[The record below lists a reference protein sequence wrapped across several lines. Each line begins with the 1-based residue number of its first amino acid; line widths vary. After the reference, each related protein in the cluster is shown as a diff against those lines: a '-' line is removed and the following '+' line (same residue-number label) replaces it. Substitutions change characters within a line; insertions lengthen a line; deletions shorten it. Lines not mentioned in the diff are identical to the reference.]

1 MRKPKY
7 ILFSFLILFLSII
20 SVNAQCTNEELLT
33 EKEKAEK
40 IIVTYNHLGEVTK
53 DDGSKVYNE
62 FLVTTKNLAEGQY
75 IYLSPLAN
83 EDFIEKDN
91 TIQITLTTGKWE
103 YNIYSSKCKEI
114 VKTINVR
121 LPKFNMY
128 SIDPL
133 CKDIDG
139 DDFILCSKYL
149 EYEVSRETFE
159 RKIDEYRK
167 THTINNEDNNKEE
180 NININYI
187 INKALDFINKYNFYI
202 AGFLLVILIILI
214 IIIIKKKSKKR
225 SILE

>member
-1 MRKPKY
+1 MKQLKY
-7 ILFSFLILFLSII
+7 ILFSFLIIFLSII
-20 SVNAQCTNEELLT
+20 SVNAQCTNEELLA
-33 EKEKAEK
+33 EKEKAENIK
-40 IIVTYNHLGEVTK
+40 ITYKHLGEVTK

-83 EDFIEKDN
+83 EDFVEKDN

-114 VKTINVR
+114 VKTINVN

-128 SIDPL
+128 SIDSL

-139 DDFILCSKYL
+139 DDFTLCSKYL

-159 RKIDEYRK
+159 RKINEYRK
-167 THTINNEDNNKEE
+167 THTINNKDNNKEE

-187 INKALDFINKYNFYI
+187 INKALDFINKYNLYI
-202 AGFLLVILIILI
+202 AGFLLVILVILI
-214 IIIIKKKSKKR
+214 IIIIKKKLKKR
-225 SILE
+225 NVLE

>member
-1 MRKPKY
+1 MKQLKY
-7 ILFSFLILFLSII
+7 ILFSFLIIFLSII
-20 SVNAQCTNEELLT
+20 SVNAQCTNEELLA
-33 EKEKAEK
+33 EKEKAENIK
-40 IIVTYNHLGEVTK
+40 ITYKHLGEVTK

-83 EDFIEKDN
+83 EDFVEKDN

-114 VKTINVR
+114 VKTINVN

-128 SIDPL
+128 SIDSL

-139 DDFILCSKYL
+139 DDFTLCSKYL

-159 RKIDEYRK
+159 RKINEYRK
-167 THTINNEDNNKEE
+167 THTINNKDNNKEE
-180 NININYI
+180 NISINYI
-187 INKALDFINKYNFYI
+187 INKALDFINKYNLYI
-202 AGFLLVILIILI
+202 VGFLLVILIILI
-214 IIIIKKKSKKR
+214 IIIIKKKLKKR
-225 SILE
+225 NVLE

>member
-1 MRKPKY
+1 MKQLKY
-7 ILFSFLILFLSII
+7 ILFSFLIIFLSII
-20 SVNAQCTNEELLT
+20 SVNAQCTNEELLA
-33 EKEKAEK
+33 EKEKAENIK
-40 IIVTYNHLGEVTK
+40 ITYKHLGEVTK

-83 EDFIEKDN
+83 EDFVEKDN

-114 VKTINVR
+114 VKTINVN

-139 DDFILCSKYL
+139 DDFTLCSKYL

-159 RKIDEYRK
+159 RKINEYRK
-167 THTINNEDNNKEE
+167 THTINNKDNNKEE
-180 NININYI
+180 NISINYI
-187 INKALDFINKYNFYI
+187 INKALDFINKYNLYI
-202 AGFLLVILIILI
+202 VGFLLVILIILI
-214 IIIIKKKSKKR
+214 IIIIKKKLKKR
-225 SILE
+225 NVLE

>member
-1 MRKPKY
+1 MKQLKY
-7 ILFSFLILFLSII
+7 ILFSFLIIFLSII
-20 SVNAQCTNEELLT
+20 SVNAQCTNEELLA
-33 EKEKAEK
+33 EKEKAENIK
-40 IIVTYNHLGEVTK
+40 ITYKHLGEVTK

-83 EDFIEKDN
+83 EDFVEKDN

-114 VKTINVR
+114 VKTINVN

-139 DDFILCSKYL
+139 DDFTLCSKYL

-159 RKIDEYRK
+159 RKINEYRK
-167 THTINNEDNNKEE
+167 THTINNKDNNKEE

-187 INKALDFINKYNFYI
+187 INKALDFINKYNLYI
-202 AGFLLVILIILI
+202 AGFLLVILVILI
-214 IIIIKKKSKKR
+214 IIIIKKKLKKR
-225 SILE
+225 NVLE